1 MKKIIYFTQIFMFLF
16 ISCKSSNYNEIMQK
30 AKNYQWHNNMTEAQK
45 TLKLTEKAIKNS
57 PKVWDAYSL
66 EIAVYST
73 WNHKSKDFSNNF
85 EGLKSVYEKW
95 INNKNE
101 LNTLQKL
108 GYANTLYC
116 LNDINNANILYSQI
130 IEYYKNNKQFLQKNE
145 REYVCY
151 IISNIMLYNI
161 DENVFNSIKLNLY
174 DETGINTYLIRE
186 INNLETTNKKE
197 FAERFCTS

>member
-1 MKKIIYFTQIFMFLF
+1 M
-16 ISCKSSNYNEIMQK
+16 
-30 AKNYQWHNNMTEAQK
+30 
-45 TLKLTEKAIKNS
+45 
-57 PKVWDAYSL
+57 
-66 EIAVYST
+66 
-73 WNHKSKDFSNNF
+73 
-85 EGLKSVYEKW
+85 
-95 INNKNE
+95 
-101 LNTLQKL
+101 QKL

-161 DENVFNSIKLNLY
+161 DENVFNSIKLDLY

>member
-1 MKKIIYFTQIFMFLF
+1 MFLF

-73 WNHKSKDFSNNF
+73 WNHKNKDFSNNF

-161 DENVFNSIKLNLY
+161 DENVFNSIKLDLY